1 MTDKLPDEKSI
12 LTAARQVLDQYHGN
26 ARDARLHAARLSD
39 EFRDK
44 GDVEGHLLWEKIHR
58 AIFELTD
65 TERDDR
71 ALH

>member
-1 MTDKLPDEKSI
+1 MTDIPDDKAI
-12 LTAARQVLDQYHGN
+12 LIAAKQILDQYQGS
-26 ARDARLHAARLSD
+26 ARNARLHAARLSD

-44 GDVEGHLLWEKIHR
+44 GDMAGHQLWEKIHR
-58 AIFELTD
+58 AIFDLTD